1 MWHLK
6 NISSPVRQEVDGAA
20 LRPPLTLHLMHSL
33 GRVRTDDQ
41 DVKKIEFFLGH
52 CMRVCVRV
60 LPQKQEVCFSLF
72 LPILI

>member
-41 DVKKIEFFLGH
+41 DVKKIFSWTLYA
-52 CMRVCVRV
+52 CMRVCVC
-60 LPQKQEVCFSLF
+60 VCV
-72 LPILI
+72 